1 MFSNQRSFSNPIYEI
16 VDQISPSV
24 TKPLLIEIEN
34 DFLKS
39 SANSKCIPLLLLA
52 NCLNSPV
59 ENRHNYVNQRIE
71 DFVENFE
78 EENFDPLYARPRKR
92 CITLEDDPIVIPAKT
107 VRPSVRNETLE
118 KDVNVSVL
126 FSILFFVRIQK
137 AMKSERAQL
146 ISTKLP
152 VATVLA
158 SNEQTDEIDQ
168 FIAREND
175 RLERVKL
182 RRRQNQNQKPN
193 LFGLRTSAAFNNP
206 NYVEMPKIIE
216 NEENPNLGS
225 IVV

>member
-107 VRPSVRNETLE
+107 VRPS
-118 KDVNVSVL
+118 
-126 FSILFFVRIQK
+126 K